1 MSLFNFVV
9 SKTIMHVPKPIVS
22 YFAKGYIAGS
32 TLADAVRVTQ
42 DLNQQ
47 GMMTTVDILGE
58 FITRIEQAEA
68 FKNNGLEILQAIDK
82 NKLNANLSIK
92 PTQMG
97 LLLDKERCFE
107 FIRELVAEAKRL
119 NNFIRID
126 MEDIPTTDDTL
137 EFYDRLRQE
146 FPGHVGTVLQAYLH
160 RTPQDV
166 IDHDGAYQ
174 NYRLCKG
181 IYIEP
186 RLHAWKHPLAIN
198 RNYIASLEQMFKQGA
213 YVGIATHDEHLVC
226 EAMALIR
233 KLGLKPDQYEFQ
245 MLLGVDEE
253 LRQIILRNG
262 HRLRIYV
269 PYGQDWLPYSKRRL
283 KENPYIAQHALR
295 QLLGLKKHQ

>member
-1 MSLFNFVV
+1 MSFFNFAV

-32 TLADAVRVTQ
+32 TLEDAVKVTR
-42 DLNQQ
+42 DLNAQ
-47 GMMTTVDILGE
+47 GMMSTIDILGE
-58 FITRIEQAEA
+58 FITRFDQAVG
-68 FKNNGLEILQAIDK
+68 FKDDGLKILNTIHRE
-82 NKLNANLSIK
+82 KLDANLSIK

-97 LLLDKERCFE
+97 LLLDKEGCFGL
-107 FIRELVAEAKRL
+107 IRELVAEAQKL
-119 NNFIRID
+119 NNFVRID

-137 EFYDRLRQE
+137 DFFRRLRAE

-160 RTPQDV
+160 RTPHDV
-166 IDHDGAYQ
+166 IALGDGYQ

-198 RNYIASLEQMFKQGA
+198 GNYIAALELMIQQGA
-213 YVGIATHDEHLVC
+213 YVGIATHDERLVF
-226 EAMALIR
+226 EGMNLVR
-233 KLGLKPDQYEFQ
+233 KYNLKPDQYEFQ

-253 LRQIILRNG
+253 LRQVILRNG

-269 PYGQDWLPYSKRRL
+269 PYGEDWLPYSKRRL
-283 KENPYIAQHALR
+283 KENPQIARHALR
-295 QLLGLKKHQ
+295 QLLGMKKH

>member
-1 MSLFNFVV
+1 MSLFNFLV

-32 TLADAVRVTQ
+32 TLDDAIRVTKE
-42 DLNQQ
+42 LNQQ
-47 GMMTTVDILGE
+47 GMMTTIDILGE
-58 FITRIEQAEA
+58 FITRIDQAVA
-68 FKNNGLEILQAIDK
+68 FKNNGLEILQAIDQH
-82 NKLNANLSIK
+82 KLDANLSIK

-97 LLLDKERCFE
+97 LTLDKERCFE
-107 FIRELVAEAKRL
+107 LIHELVAEAKRI

-137 EFYDRLRQE
+137 EFFRKLREE
-146 FPGHVGTVLQAYLH
+146 FPGHVGTVLQAYLR
-160 RTPQDV
+160 RTPQDI
-166 IDHDGAYQ
+166 IDLADGYQ

-186 RLHAWKHPLAIN
+186 RLHAWKHPQAIN
-198 RNYIASLEQMFKQGA
+198 RNYVTCLERMFKQGA
-213 YVGIATHDEHLVC
+213 YVGIATHDESLVF
-226 EAMALIR
+226 EAMNLVR
-233 KLGLKPDQYEFQ
+233 ELGLKPDQYEFQ

-253 LRQIILRNG
+253 LRQIIVANG

-295 QLLGLKKHQ
+295 QMFGLKKH

>member
-47 GMMTTVDILGE
+47 GMMTTIDILGE

-68 FKNNGLEILQAIDK
+68 FKNNGLEILQAIDS
-82 NKLNANLSIK
+82 NKLDANLSIK

-107 FIRELVAEAKRL
+107 FIRELVAEAKRI

-137 EFYDRLRQE
+137 EFFRRLREE

-166 IDHDGAYQ
+166 IDHADGYQ

-198 RNYIASLEQMFKQGA
+198 SNYMASLELMFKQGA
-213 YVGIATHDEHLVC
+213 YVGIATHDEQLVC

-253 LRQIILRNG
+253 LRQIILKNG

-283 KENPYIAQHALR
+283 KENPNIAQHALR
-295 QLLGLKKHQ
+295 QLLGLKKH